1 VDFIS
6 AGIKSISDGFS
17 ATRDIKRVNEI
28 ASILIKYG
36 YVDLTQRLGIGDS
49 MFKIPLPKTDI
60 ANTLSAPQRAVAAL
74 QELGPTFVKL
84 GQLLSTRVDLF
95 SKEWIEEFENLQSNV
110 SPLPYD
116 ILEPILNK
124 ACAAP
129 AQQIFDHIDRTP
141 LASGSIAQVH
151 RAVLAGQ
158 EVILK
163 IQRPDIR
170 SSIEADLRIMSLLA
184 SVAENN
190 VPTLRRYTPLK
201 VIRQFSTSMRRELDF
216 TREGRASDRIRAA
229 FNKTSYMII
238 PKVYWDYTSP
248 LVSVQEYIKGIP
260 ANQLQAIDDAG
271 LDRKKLALRG
281 VDAFLKMALE
291 DGFFHADPHP
301 GNFFYLEGN
310 KLALIDFGLVGSL
323 TDQRRRQLAQLLQGA
338 VDADSQAIS
347 DVLVDWAGDAD
358 IDMEALGADLDAL
371 LEEYNGI
378 NLAQIEIGLMIHQLT
393 SLARSHELT
402 LPSDLTLLIKSIM
415 ILEGLATSL
424 DPQFDLI
431 KEVTPFVRR
440 AILHRFSPESLFRRS
455 LVTLG
460 EITDIVGELPR
471 DFRRI
476 LTLIRR
482 GYIPININVNQLE
495 TLSSQLERTTN
506 RSVIGIMVAALIVG
520 SSIVMTVDAG
530 PKIIGLPL
538 FGMMGFISAN
548 IGGAWLLYSMW
559 SSRK

>member
-1 VDFIS
+1 
-6 AGIKSISDGFS
+6 
-17 ATRDIKRVNEI
+17 
-28 ASILIKYG
+28 
-36 YVDLTQRLGIGDS
+36 
-49 MFKIPLPKTDI
+49 M
-60 ANTLSAPQRAVAAL
+60 
-74 QELGPTFVKL
+74 
-84 GQLLSTRVDLF
+84 
-95 SKEWIEEFENLQSNV
+95 
-110 SPLPYD
+110 
-116 ILEPILNK
+116 
-124 ACAAP
+124 
-129 AQQIFDHIDRTP
+129 
-141 LASGSIAQVH
+141 
-151 RAVLAGQ
+151 
-158 EVILK
+158 
-163 IQRPDIR
+163 
-170 SSIEADLRIMSLLA
+170 
-184 SVAENN
+184 
-190 VPTLRRYTPLK
+190 
-201 VIRQFSTSMRRELDF
+201 
-216 TREGRASDRIRAA
+216 
-229 FNKTSYMII
+229 
-238 PKVYWDYTSP
+238 
-248 LVSVQEYIKGIP
+248 
-260 ANQLQAIDDAG
+260 
-271 LDRKKLALRG
+271 
-281 VDAFLKMALE
+281 
-291 DGFFHADPHP
+291 
-301 GNFFYLEGN
+301 
-310 KLALIDFGLVGSL
+310 
-323 TDQRRRQLAQLLQGA
+323 
-338 VDADSQAIS
+338 DADSQAIS

-393 SLARSHELT
+393 SLAQSHELT

-530 PKIIGLPL
+530 PKIMGLPL

>member
-1 VDFIS
+1 MDFIS
-6 AGIKSISDGFS
+6 TGIKSISDGFN
-17 ATRDIKRVNEI
+17 AARDIKRVNEI

-36 YVDLTQRLGIGDS
+36 YVDLTQRLGIGDTIL
-49 MFKIPLPKTDI
+49 KIPLPKTDI
-60 ANTLSAPQRAVAAL
+60 ATHLSASQRAVAAL
-74 QELGPTFVKL
+74 QELGPTFIKL

-95 SKEWIEEFENLQSNV
+95 NKEWIEEFEKLQSNV

-116 ILEPILNK
+116 ILEPVLNK
-124 ACAAP
+124 AFALP

-151 RAVLAGQ
+151 RAVLSGQ

-190 VPTLRRYTPLK
+190 VPTLRRYTPVK
-201 VIRQFSTSMRRELDF
+201 VIRQFSISMRRELDF
-216 TREGRASDRIRAA
+216 TREARASDRIRAA
-229 FNKTSYMII
+229 FGKTNYMII

-347 DVLVDWAGDAD
+347 DVLVDWAGDVD
-358 IDMEALGADLDAL
+358 IDMEALSADLDAL

-378 NLAQIEIGLMIHQLT
+378 NLAQIEVGLMIQQLS
-393 SLARSHELT
+393 SLARTHELT

-440 AILHRFSPESLFRRS
+440 AILQRFSPESLFRRS
-455 LVTLG
+455 LVMLG
-460 EITDIVGELPR
+460 EMTDIIGELPR

-482 GYIPININVNQLE
+482 GYIPININVNQLDM
-495 TLSSQLERTTN
+495 LSSRLERITN

-520 SSIVMTVDAG
+520 SSITMTVDAG
-530 PKIIGLPL
+530 PKIMGLPL

-548 IGGAWLLYSMW
+548 IGGVWVLYSMW